1 LYLCGHYFIINRM
14 QNNEKDHVREQILDA
29 ASAVFAKYGY
39 KKATMD
45 DIGHAIKKGKT
56 AVYYYFNGKEDI
68 FRGIVER
75 EANMLG
81 KSIVAAIEKGK
92 SASDKFAMYIHARVN
107 TLQKVSNFYDAMKNE
122 LLDSLEFINQA
133 RQTYDAFEISLVSS
147 ILSQGNKEGSFNV
160 KDCNATAEL
169 IVTILKGLEIHL
181 FVVSDQTRLQQK
193 TEEIILSSA

>member
-1 LYLCGHYFIINRM
+1 MH
-14 QNNEKDHVREQILDA
+14 NNEKDHVREQILDA

-68 FRGIVER
+68 FRAIVER
-75 EANMLG
+75 EAAMLG
-81 KSIVAAIEKGK
+81 KSIVSAIEKGK
-92 SASDKFAMYIHARVN
+92 TASEKFALYIHARVN

-133 RQTYDAFEISLVSS
+133 RQTYDSFEISMVND
-147 ILSQGNKEGSFNV
+147 ILKAGNKEGAFNV
-160 KDCNATAEL
+160 AKTESTAEL
-169 IVTILKGLEIHL
+169 IVAILKGLEIHL
-181 FVVSDQTRLQQK
+181 FVVSDPSKLQQK
-193 TEEIILSSA
+193 TGEIIFLLTNGLSNSSAKK